1 MVERGTGS
9 ESIQVAR
16 TQQLS
21 VRAIFTGYSQLHTLE
36 QRAPLAEKA
45 ELGLLRL
52 ENQLCFA
59 LYAATRSIART
70 YRERLGPMGLTYPQY
85 LVLIVLWEND
95 GITISQLGQQLSLDS
110 GTMTPLLKRLE
121 SMGHV
126 IRERSKEDQRAV
138 KVWLSA
144 KGLDLKDLALDA
156 RKYVACRLEMSEPEI
171 AALRGELMRLI
182 GRLDADCAA
191 AAPRAAEV

>member
-1 MVERGTGS
+1 M
-9 ESIQVAR
+9 AR

-36 QRAPLAEKA
+36 QRAPLADTA

-126 IRERSKEDQRAV
+126 IRERSKDDQRAV
-138 KVWLSA
+138 RVWLSP

-182 GRLDADCAA
+182 VRLDAGCAA
-191 AAPRAAEV
+191 AAPRAAEA